1 MRRTISRI
9 AASAGVVLLI
19 SSCGAD
25 PAVNSGPL
33 GDGGNPGG
41 ICVPIRPGQVES
53 WGITELVNTG
63 RSNAVVETTRL
74 DNARHLRIV
83 DAYVVPITGSQEYG
97 SWFGYPPA
105 PHQRGV
111 EWTRHTRAKGARVLP
126 HIGSKDADL
135 LIVLQPAG
143 PVAEAL
149 GITVLY
155 REGGTQYELRT
166 RYRFVLLV
174 GKKTCPASWPA
185 KYPA

>member
-1 MRRTISRI
+1 MTRTVIRI
-9 AASAGVVLLI
+9 AAIAAVILMA
-19 SSCGAD
+19 SSCGGD

-33 GDGGNPGG
+33 GDGGDPGG

-53 WGITELVNTG
+53 WGITELINTG
-63 RSNAVVETTRL
+63 RSNAVIETTRL
-74 DNARHLRIV
+74 DSARRLRIV
-83 DAYVVPITGSQEYG
+83 DAYVVPITGPQEYG

-105 PHQRGV
+105 PYQRGV
-111 EWTRHTRAKGARVLP
+111 EWSQRTRAKGARVP
-126 HIGSKDADL
+126 PRSGSRHADL

-143 PVAEAL
+143 PVAKAR

-166 RYRFVLLV
+166 HYRFVLLV
-174 GKKTCPASWPA
+174 GKKTCPTNWPA